1 MMNTEEGA
9 SMPSA
14 QELLKEAASY
24 GQTMVEIRRD
34 LHQMPEFALNLP
46 NTQKRILQA
55 IDGLGEITLGKGL
68 TSIALL
74 IRGGNPGPTVL
85 LRADMDALKVVEETD
100 LPYASKNG
108 YMHACGHDL
117 HMSAAVGAA
126 HLIAAHKD
134 QLNGDVLIW
143 FQPGE
148 EGHHGADVMIEEGM
162 LELSGSRPI
171 AAYGL
176 HVFTSMPKGLI
187 ACKSGP
193 LMASAGDLNVTFH
206 GSGGHGSMPWLSKD
220 PVTPMV
226 ESIAALQNLLNK
238 QFDQF
243 DPVILNVGWIRAGDD
258 ATTNVI
264 ADTASFG
271 ATVRTFSEENTK
283 KLHELA
289 PNLIHSIA
297 EGFSVTAEVSFGR
310 ATKVLMNHASAV
322 ERVEQVAKQLVGEN
336 GYMPMQ
342 KPIAGGEDFAS
353 IVAEIPG
360 AFVFV
365 GACPPDIDFQSAPTN
380 HSAKA
385 KFDDSVLPL
394 CAALLASLAFSHLA

>member
-1 MMNTEEGA
+1 MAMG
-9 SMPSA
+9 
-14 QELLKEAASY
+14 
-24 GQTMVEIRRD
+24 
-34 LHQMPEFALNLP
+34 
-46 NTQKRILQA
+46 
-55 IDGLGEITLGKGL
+55 
-68 TSIALL
+68 
-74 IRGGNPGPTVL
+74 
-85 LRADMDALKVVEETD
+85 
-100 LPYASKNG
+100 
-108 YMHACGHDL
+108 
-117 HMSAAVGAA
+117 VGAA
-126 HLIAAHKD
+126 KILASRKSELKGEVI
-134 QLNGDVLIW
+134 IF

-148 EGHHGADVMIEEGM
+148 EGHHGADVMIEEQALM
-162 LELSGSRPI
+162 VSGSKPI
-171 AAYGL
+171 RAYGL
-176 HVFTSMPKGLI
+176 HVFSSYPVGMMGSR
-187 ACKSGP
+187 SGP
-193 LMASAGDLNVTFH
+193 LMASAGDLLVTVT

-289 PNLIHSIA
+289 PKLIHSIA

-353 IVAEIPG
+353 IVAEVPG

>member
-1 MMNTEEGA
+1 
-9 SMPSA
+9 MPSA
-14 QELLKEAASY
+14 QELLHEAAGY
-24 GQTMVEIRRD
+24 AQTLTEIRRD
-34 LHQMPEFALNLP
+34 LHQIPEFALDLP
-46 NTQKRILQA
+46 NTQQRIFKS
-55 IDGLGEITLGKGL
+55 IEGLGEITLGKNL
-68 TSIALL
+68 TSIVLRIKGA
-74 IRGGNPGPTVL
+74 NPGPTVL
-85 LRADMDALKVVEETD
+85 LRADMDALKVVEETN
-100 LPYASKNG
+100 LPYASTNG
-108 YMHACGHDL
+108 FMHACGHDL
-117 HMSAAVGAA
+117 HMAAGIGAA
-126 HLIAAHKD
+126 HLLATHKD
-134 QLNGDVLIW
+134 KLNGEVLIW

-162 LELSGSRPI
+162 LDLTGSRPI

-226 ESIAALQNLLNK
+226 ESITALQNLLNK

-264 ADTASFG
+264 ADAASFG
-271 ATVRTFSEENTK
+271 ATVRTFSEESTK

-289 PNLIHSIA
+289 PKLIHSIA
-297 EGFSVTAEVSFGR
+297 EGFGVKADVSFGR
-310 ATKVLMNHASAV
+310 ATKVLMNNPQAV
-322 ERVEQVAKQLVGEN
+322 ERVEQVAKQLVGEQ

-353 IVAEIPG
+353 IVAEVPG

-365 GACPPDIDFQSAPTN
+365 GACPPEIDFQPAPTN
-380 HSAKA
+380 HSANA
-385 KFDDSVLPL
+385 QFYDSVLSL
-394 CAALLASLAFSHLA
+394 CAALLASLAFSHLS